1 MVKLTDAQV
10 LAAAAQE
17 RLVNV
22 VSAPGSGKT
31 TIAAERY
38 GYQRYLRG
46 DTRGVLGLTF
56 NRAAAAELRGRVEAR
71 WGAACV
77 GGAHRVITFD
87 HLHVEL
93 LFWLLSRG
101 MITWPNGLTELDVRD
116 DYRGVQ
122 GHRFLTVGNYIRYAR
137 LNSSNAVISD
147 SRQVTKP
154 ESGIGGV
161 ADHRAVLAS
170 GAVSH
175 EDVRTI
181 LRSAM
186 QASEMRQFASDWLL
200 AHYRALVID
209 EVYDADDLDIH
220 VAYLA
225 AEAGLSVTLIGD
237 PWQALYKWR
246 GARPEVIEKLFEAT
260 SEPFVAYEQ
269 PESFRFSG
277 DQMPHLAVSLRAG
290 QGVALPETVSTEV
303 DVALARNWGQL
314 WSVGDNI
321 LPLAFRTV
329 NSATDAA
336 VNLLLDVAT
345 RARLGVPSFGRESAI
360 VKLGLDRDYFQT
372 RQDEALGP
380 FLANLRDG
388 QPASEVLEALREAIK
403 ALGVR
408 KPNRLSAEKES
419 AVEAQLV
426 RLAARLAHPRVIPG
440 LTVFQ
445 AKGREWER
453 VGVVLSQAQA
463 ATLAA
468 GLQELE
474 EEHCIIYVALTR
486 ARRACGRL
494 ADHVHGADGD
504 ELSLEL

>member
-1 MVKLTDAQV
+1 MLKLTNAQV
-10 LAAAAQE
+10 LAAAARE

-46 DTRGVLGLTF
+46 DARGVLGLTF

-71 WGAACV
+71 WGAACF
-77 GGAHRVITFD
+77 GAAHRVITFD

-93 LFWLLSRG
+93 LLWLLSQG
-101 MITWPNGLTELDVRD
+101 KITWPNRLTELDVRD
-116 DYRGVQ
+116 DYRSAK
-122 GHRFLTVGNYIRYAR
+122 GHRFLNIGSYIRYAS
-137 LNSSNAVISD
+137 LDAKNSVVSKSRRVI
-147 SRQVTKP
+147 KP

-161 ADHRAVLAS
+161 AYHHAVLTS

-186 QASEMRQFASDWLL
+186 RADGMRQFTSDWLL
-200 AHYRALVID
+200 ASYRALVID

-225 AEAGLSVTLIGD
+225 AEAGLSVTLVGD

-246 GARPEVIEKLFEAT
+246 GARPEVIEKLFKEV

-277 DQMPHLAVSLRAG
+277 DQMPHLAAGLRAG
-290 QGVALPETVSTEV
+290 EGTVLPGVSSADV
-303 DVALARNWGQL
+303 DVALARYWKPL

-321 LPLAFRTV
+321 LPLAFRSV
-329 NSATDAA
+329 NNATDAA
-336 VNLLLDVAT
+336 LNLLLDVAT
-345 RARLGVPSFGRESAI
+345 RARLGMPSFGCEGAI
-360 VKLGLDRDYFQT
+360 VKLGLDRDHFRT

-380 FLANLRDG
+380 LVANLRSG
-388 QPASEVLEALREAIK
+388 QAAGQVLDDLREAIK
-403 ALGVR
+403 AFGVR
-408 KPNRLSAEKES
+408 KPNRLSKAKE
-419 AVEAQLV
+419 AVVEDQLD
-426 RLAARLAHPRVIPG
+426 RLATRLSHEAVVPG

-445 AKGREWER
+445 AKGREWGR
-453 VGVVLSQAQA
+453 VGVVLSQAQVA
-463 ATLAA
+463 ILAS
-468 GLQELE
+468 GLHEID

-486 ARRACGRL
+486 ARHACGRL
-494 ADHVHGADGD
+494 SDSDGGIEDD
-504 ELSLEL
+504 ELSLGL